1 MDAVLRPFVWET
13 TMVNLIY
20 AEAEKIDFCN
30 ALEAKVKAFKDELNH
45 CVKHNLIP
53 LIMEIDSLI
62 IKKILD
68 KI

>member
-1 MDAVLRPFVWET
+1 
-13 TMVNLIY
+13 MVNLIY